1 MIEASGQSEG
11 RRLAPARA
19 NGEQDLEWFLRARR
33 GDLAA
38 FELLY
43 RAYHPRLVRFLARLV
58 RRPQL
63 IEEVLNDTLMVV
75 WERGDS
81 FAGNSRLST
90 WIFGIA
96 YRKAMNALNRQDEPV
111 EDRDWAERISDA
123 LSPEDESAQARR
135 QQLLA
140 RAIDELSPDHR
151 MVVELTYHQE
161 MGYTEIASIM
171 DCPVGTV
178 KTRMLHARR
187 HLRRRLAGELEDW
200 V

>member
-1 MIEASGQSEG
+1 V
-11 RRLAPARA
+11 APANS
-19 NGEQDLEWFLRARR
+19 NGEQDLEWFLRARN
-33 GDLAA
+33 GDVSA
-38 FELLY
+38 FEQLY
-43 RAYHPRLVRFLARLV
+43 RLYHPRLVRFLARLV
-58 RRPQL
+58 RRPPL

-75 WERGDS
+75 WDH
-81 FAGNSRLST
+81 
-90 WIFGIA
+90 
-96 YRKAMNALNRQDEPV
+96 
-111 EDRDWAERISDA
+111 DWAERVSDA
-123 LSPEDESAQARR
+123 LSPEEESAQARR
-135 QQLLA
+135 RQLLA

-161 MGYTEIASIM
+161 MGYNEIASIM

>member
-1 MIEASGQSEG
+1 VIDTRGQAES
-11 RRLAPARA
+11 RRVAPANS
-19 NGEQDLEWFLRARR
+19 NGEQDLEWFLRARN
-33 GDLAA
+33 GDVSA
-38 FELLY
+38 FEQLY
-43 RAYHPRLVRFLARLV
+43 RVYHPRLVRFLARLV
-58 RRPQL
+58 RRPPL

-81 FAGNSRLST
+81 FAGGSKLST

-96 YRKAMNALNRQDEPV
+96 YRKAMNALHRQDEPV
-111 EDRDWAERISDA
+111 EDHDWAERVSDA
-123 LSPEDESAQARR
+123 LSPEEESAQARR
-135 QQLLA
+135 RQLLA

-161 MGYTEIASIM
+161 MGYNEIASIM